1 MEVGC
6 RGPCRSLGAL
16 TQRGESVFKILFHFM
31 NITAL
36 WFLVEQ
42 IQERPTFQGYFWR

>member
-1 MEVGC
+1 M
-6 RGPCRSLGAL
+6 
-16 TQRGESVFKILFHFM
+16 FKMLLCFM

-42 IQERPTFQGYFWR
+42 IQERPTILFKAIFGGELGSDFGFFFMGLC